1 MTPEAKTL
9 LDSIRDLAP
18 SISARSAEIDAG
30 RRLPLDLVAQLIAAG
45 CFRMFVPKSHG
56 GLDIDVPASM
66 EILETLATAD
76 GSTGWVVMIGCETP
90 MFLSLLSRK
99 RFDNLYASGPDV
111 IIAGAFAP
119 RGQAE
124 LVDGG
129 YRVSGRWSFASGCQ
143 HSQWLFGNCVVTEKG
158 SPRPGLIPGA
168 PETRA
173 MMFAPS
179 KAQIIDTWSVNGLRG
194 TGSHDIAV
202 ENIVVPAE
210 DSLDIYLGRS
220 SITGPSMAE
229 PLLYAALHI
238 GTVAVGIAQRAIGE
252 IVALA
257 NTNKRRLYASASL
270 AESPLFQYRLGHADA
285 SLHAARNLLRNQAD
299 AVWNSAVAGNPVSID
314 GRAPVMAAN
323 AWVVHTCAAVVDSCY
338 KAGGGTS
345 PYDSSPLQRCM
356 RDIQTLTQHAAV
368 AESWVTTA
376 GASMLDRHERLL
388 GLMAG
393 GALPLQ

>member
-30 RRLPLDLVAQLIAAG
+30 RRLPPDLLAQLTAAG

-56 GLDIDVPASM
+56 GLDVDFPTSM
-66 EILETLATAD
+66 EIIEAIATAD
-76 GSTGWVVMIGCETP
+76 GSAGWVVMIGSETP
-90 MFLSLLSRK
+90 MLLALLSRK
-99 RFDNLYASGPDV
+99 RFDGFYANTPDV

-124 LVDGG
+124 VIDGG
-129 YRVSGRWSFASGCQ
+129 YRVSGRWAFASGCQ
-143 HSQWLFGNCVVTEKG
+143 HSQFLFGNCVVTEKG
-158 SPRPGLIPGA
+158 IPRPGLIPGS

-173 MMFAPS
+173 MMFAPA

-202 ENIVVPAE
+202 ENLVVPAD
-210 DSLDIYLGRS
+210 DSFDIFLGS
-220 SITGPSMAE
+220 PSIPGPSMAE
-229 PLLYAALHI
+229 PLLYAGLHI
-238 GTVAVGIAQRAIGE
+238 GTVAIGIAQRALNE

-285 SLHAARNLLRNQAD
+285 SLRAARNLLRNQAD
-299 AVWNSAVAGNPVSID
+299 VVWNSAVAGNPNPHPARR
-314 GRAPVMAAN
+314 GRRVLANNVRRNTLRPPHRLRRVVNCLAPRGERPTRVLVRRVRDQICRRFRNCGAPDNRSAK
-323 AWVVHTCAAVVDSCY
+323 CP
-338 KAGGGTS
+338 S
-345 PYDSSPLQRCM
+345 P
-356 RDIQTLTQHAAV
+356 
-368 AESWVTTA
+368 
-376 GASMLDRHERLL
+376 
-388 GLMAG
+388 
-393 GALPLQ
+393 

>member
-1 MTPEAKTL
+1 MTPEAKIL
-9 LDSIRDLAP
+9 LGSIRDLAP
-18 SISARSAEIDAG
+18 SISARSTEIDVA
-30 RRLPLDLVAQLIAAG
+30 RRLPPDLLAQLTAAG

-66 EILETLATAD
+66 EIIETIATAD
-76 GSTGWVVMIGCETP
+76 GSTGWVVMIGSETP
-90 MFLSLLSRK
+90 MLLALLSRK
-99 RFDNLYASGPDV
+99 HFDSLYANGPDV

-124 LVDGG
+124 LVDGN

-143 HSQWLFGNCVVTEKG
+143 HSQFLFGNCIVTENG
-158 SPRPGLIPGA
+158 TPRAGVIPGTA
-168 PETRA
+168 EARA
-173 MMFAPS
+173 MMFAS
-179 KAQIIDTWSVNGLRG
+179 AKAQILDTWSVNGLRG

-202 ENIVVPAE
+202 ENLTVPA
-210 DSLDIYLGRS
+210 DDTFDIFFGHS
-220 SITGPSMAE
+220 SIETPSMAE

-238 GTVAVGIAQRAIGE
+238 GTVAIGIAQRAINE

-270 AESPLFQYRLGHADA
+270 AESPLFQYRVGNADA
-285 SLHAARNLLRNQAD
+285 SLRAARNLLRNQAD
-299 AVWNSAVAGNPVSID
+299 AVWNSAVAGIPVSID
-314 GRAPVMAAN
+314 GRAPVMAAITW
-323 AWVVHTCAAVVDSCY
+323 AVHTCAAVVDTCY

-368 AESWVTTA
+368 AESWLTTS
-376 GASMLDRHERLL
+376 GATIL
-388 GLMAG
+388 GRPTGFAV
-393 GALPLQ
+393 

>member
-1 MTPEAKTL
+1 MTPEAKIL
-9 LDSIRDLAP
+9 LGSIRDLAP
-18 SISARSAEIDAG
+18 SISARSTEIDVA
-30 RRLPLDLVAQLIAAG
+30 RRLPRDLLAQLTAAG

-66 EILETLATAD
+66 EIIETIATAD
-76 GSTGWVVMIGCETP
+76 GSTGWVVMIGSETP
-90 MFLSLLSRK
+90 MLLALLSRK
-99 RFDNLYASGPDV
+99 HFDSLYASTPDV

-124 LVDGG
+124 LVDGN

-143 HSQWLFGNCVVTEKG
+143 HSQFLFGNCIVTENG
-158 SPRPGLIPGA
+158 TPRAGVIPGTA
-168 PETRA
+168 QARA
-173 MMFAPS
+173 MMFAS
-179 KAQIIDTWSVNGLRG
+179 AKAQILDTWSVNGLRG

-202 ENIVVPAE
+202 ENLTVPA
-210 DSLDIYLGRS
+210 DDTFDIFFGHS
-220 SITGPSMAE
+220 SIETPSMAE

-238 GTVAVGIAQRAIGE
+238 GTVAIGIAQRAINE

-270 AESPLFQYRLGHADA
+270 AESPLFQYRVGNADA
-285 SLHAARNLLRNQAD
+285 SLRAARNLLRNQAD
-299 AVWNSAVAGNPVSID
+299 TVWNSAVAGIPVSID
-314 GRAPVMAAN
+314 GRAPVMAAITW
-323 AWVVHTCAAVVDSCY
+323 AVHTCAAVVDTCY

-368 AESWVTTA
+368 AESWLTTS
-376 GASMLDRHERLL
+376 GATIL
-388 GLMAG
+388 GRPTGFAV
-393 GALPLQ
+393 